1 MDNKKNGIP
10 KLRFPGFTGAWEQR
24 KLGEIGKVFTGNTPS
39 TKNTENWTTDKSIGH
54 VWITPTDINNNIM
67 FDSERYLSDKGWSQA
82 RVVPKNSVLI
92 TSIAS
97 IGKNAINGVE
107 VAFNQQINALV
118 VQKNNPYFILT
129 LMNKEKQRF
138 ESLAGQTATPIIN
151 KSTFSSFMVK
161 IPSETEQEQIGEFFK
176 QLDSLIALHQRKLEH
191 LQEQKKGLLQK
202 MFPKNGETVPE
213 VRFPGFTD
221 AWEQRKFSEFATYSG
236 KRNKDN
242 LDLEPYAITSDNG
255 FVRQS
260 EAHNE
265 FGYMKNTDRAAYKI
279 VQSNSFG
286 YNPARI
292 NIGSIGYYS
301 GDKNIIVSS
310 LYEVFKTNQD
320 VNDEFLWIWFKS
332 NRFQK
337 WINKLQEGSVRLYFY
352 YDKLRETKIQLP
364 NLEEQ
369 RQVADLFT
377 NLDSLI
383 ALHQRKLEHLELMK
397 KGLLQQMFV

>member
-1 MDNKKNGIP
+1 MCYPQKIE
-10 KLRFPGFTGAWEQR
+10 EQE
-24 KLGEIGKVFTGNTPS
+24 K
-39 TKNTENWTTDKSIGH
+39 
-54 VWITPTDINNNIM
+54 
-67 FDSERYLSDKGWSQA
+67 
-82 RVVPKNSVLI
+82 I
-92 TSIAS
+92 TSILNYLTNS
-97 IGKNAINGVE
+97 INLHERKCEELN
-107 VAFNQQINALV
+107 
-118 VQKNNPYFILT
+118 
-129 LMNKEKQRF
+129 
-138 ESLAGQTATPIIN
+138 
-151 KSTFSSFMVK
+151 
-161 IPSETEQEQIGEFFK
+161 
-176 QLDSLIALHQRKLEH
+176 LI
-191 LQEQKKGLLQK
+191 KKALLQK
-202 MFPKNGETVPE
+202 PFPKKDEVIPE
-213 VRFPGFTD
+213 VRYKSFSA

-301 GDKNIIVSS
+301 GNKNIIVSS
-310 LYEVFKTNQD
+310 LYEIFKTNQD
-320 VNDEFLWIWFKS
+320 VNDDFLWVWFKS
-332 NRFQK
+332 NRFQE
-337 WINKLQEGSVRLYFY
+337 WVNKLQEGSVRLYFY

-369 RQVADLFT
+369 SQVADLFT

-383 ALHQRKLEHLELMK
+383 TLHQRKLEKLKQLK
-397 KGLLQQMFV
+397 KFLLQNMFI

>member
-1 MDNKKNGIP
+1 M
-10 KLRFPGFTGAWEQR
+10 
-24 KLGEIGKVFTGNTPS
+24 
-39 TKNTENWTTDKSIGH
+39 
-54 VWITPTDINNNIM
+54 
-67 FDSERYLSDKGWSQA
+67 
-82 RVVPKNSVLI
+82 
-92 TSIAS
+92 
-97 IGKNAINGVE
+97 
-107 VAFNQQINALV
+107 
-118 VQKNNPYFILT
+118 
-129 LMNKEKQRF
+129 
-138 ESLAGQTATPIIN
+138 
-151 KSTFSSFMVK
+151 
-161 IPSETEQEQIGEFFK
+161 
-176 QLDSLIALHQRKLEH
+176 
-191 LQEQKKGLLQK
+191 
-202 MFPKNGETVPE
+202 
-213 VRFPGFTD
+213 
-221 AWEQRKFSEFATYSG
+221 
-236 KRNKDN
+236 
-242 LDLEPYAITSDNG
+242 DLEPYAITSDNG
-255 FVRQS
+255 FIRQS

-332 NRFQK
+332 NRFQR

-383 ALHQRKLEHLELMK
+383 ALHQRKVKYLISTS
-397 KGLLQQMFV
+397 FVYL

>member
-10 KLRFPGFTGAWEQR
+10 KLRFPGFTG
-24 KLGEIGKVFTGNTPS
+24 
-39 TKNTENWTTDKSIGH
+39 
-54 VWITPTDINNNIM
+54 
-67 FDSERYLSDKGWSQA
+67 
-82 RVVPKNSVLI
+82 
-92 TSIAS
+92 
-97 IGKNAINGVE
+97 
-107 VAFNQQINALV
+107 
-118 VQKNNPYFILT
+118 
-129 LMNKEKQRF
+129 
-138 ESLAGQTATPIIN
+138 
-151 KSTFSSFMVK
+151 
-161 IPSETEQEQIGEFFK
+161 
-176 QLDSLIALHQRKLEH
+176 
-191 LQEQKKGLLQK
+191 
-202 MFPKNGETVPE
+202 
-213 VRFPGFTD
+213 

-383 ALHQRKLEHLELMK
+383 ALHQRKLEHLQEQKKGLLQKMFPKNGETVPEVRFPGFTGAWEQRKFSEFATYSGKRNKDNLDLEPYAITSDNGFVRQSEAHNEFGYMKNTDRAAYKIVQSNSFGYNPARINIGSIGYYSGDKNIIVSSLYEVFKTNQDVNDEFLWIWFKSNRFQKWINKLQEGSVRLYFYYDKLRETKIQLPNLEEQRQVADLFTNLDSLIALHQRKLDHLELMK

>member
-10 KLRFPGFTGAWEQR
+10 KLRFPGFTGAWEQRKFSEFATYSGKRNKDNLDLEPYAITSDNGFIRQSEAHNEFGYMKNTDRAAYKIVQSNSFGYNPARINIGSIGYYSGNKNIIVSSLYEVFKTNQDVNDDFLWVWFKSNRFQEWVNKLQEGSVRLYFYYDKLRETKIQLPNLEEQSQVADLFTNLDSLITLHQRKLEHLQEQKKGLLQKMFPKNGETVPEVRFPGFTDAWEQR

-176 QLDSLIALHQRKLEH
+176 QLDFLI
-191 LQEQKKGLLQK
+191 
-202 MFPKNGETVPE
+202 T
-213 VRFPGFTD
+213 
-221 AWEQRKFSEFATYSG
+221 
-236 KRNKDN
+236 
-242 LDLEPYAITSDNG
+242 
-255 FVRQS
+255 
-260 EAHNE
+260 
-265 FGYMKNTDRAAYKI
+265 
-279 VQSNSFG
+279 
-286 YNPARI
+286 
-292 NIGSIGYYS
+292 
-301 GDKNIIVSS
+301 
-310 LYEVFKTNQD
+310 
-320 VNDEFLWIWFKS
+320 
-332 NRFQK
+332 
-337 WINKLQEGSVRLYFY
+337 
-352 YDKLRETKIQLP
+352 
-364 NLEEQ
+364 
-369 RQVADLFT
+369 
-377 NLDSLI
+377 
-383 ALHQRKLEHLELMK
+383 LHQRKLEHLELMK